1 MKPAIMGAHAV
12 AVATREN
19 VGFGNL
25 GKEEGWVFEAE
36 DYILDNRYY
45 DMLVGEESDPV
56 STAPNWAI
64 ELVDNDILEGI
75 PSRYQWFHEE
85 DGEEERPIMT
95 NADMALVRDLSD
107 HMSADVH
114 GTEGLV
120 DCAFKDEESTRRRLR
135 RENVAIACP
144 VASQTIEKVVDY
156 AMDNDLFL
164 KEFESV
170 LEKMVNNGYAY

>member
-1 MKPAIMGAHAV
+1 MGAHAV

-56 STAPNWAI
+56 STAPNWAL
-64 ELVDNDILEGI
+64 ELVDNDTLEGI

-95 NADMALVRDLSD
+95 NADMALVRDLRD
-107 HMSADVH
+107 HMSIDVH
-114 GTEGLV
+114 GTGGFV
-120 DCAFKDEESTRRRLR
+120 DCTFKDEQSTRRRLR
-135 RENVAIACP
+135 RENVAMACP
-144 VASQTIEKVVDY
+144 KASQTIGKVVDY

-164 KEFESV
+164 EDFESV